1 MHCGN
6 MESPFLNQDLGGSNP
21 GLNFVETGVADGR
34 LFLQAGG
41 NVGTEGSR
49 PRRRLKTRG
58 RKVFGCLAWSV

>member
-1 MHCGN
+1 
-6 MESPFLNQDLGGSNP
+6 LGGSNP